1 VKVTGDGQIEI
12 KSSGQLALQGTQTT
26 VKGDAMTSVESSG
39 VLQVQGSL
47 VKIN

>member
-1 VKVTGDGQIEI
+1 
-12 KSSGQLALQGTQTT
+12 LQGTQTT
-26 VKGDAMTSVESSG
+26 VKGDAMASLESSG